1 MSQLFNV
8 PGDTLIDPL
17 EASHFRDIEK
27 AIDKATTDL
36 INKPDWEA
44 NLEVCDLINAT
55 LNERILNEV
64 TFLLRRRLGSIATPL
79 NPVSPT
85 QVMLTLSLIEALVK
99 NGGRKLHA
107 AINDEKFMHE
117 MANVARRYTKKAGKE
132 NNEVAELALEIIQ
145 AWGEGF
151 LTRRRQY
158 HSIVETYHQLRKE
171 GLPFK
176 AQYDASRV
184 PIFTPSSEGASG
196 GGGDNTDAIL
206 RSMAS
211 SEDGYGGDN
220 TKTLGT
226 IHHAFKARQR
236 QGREIL

>member
-1 MSQLFNV
+1 M
-8 PGDTLIDPL
+8 DPL

-27 AIDKATTDL
+27 AIDKSTTDL
-36 INKPDWEA
+36 IYKPDWEA

-64 TFLLRRRLGSIATPL
+64 TFLLRRKLGSIATPL

-107 AINDEKFMHE
+107 AINDEKFMKE
-117 MANVARRYTKKAGKE
+117 MANVARRYTQKAGKE

-158 HSIVETYHQLRKE
+158 SNIVDTYHELRKE
-171 GLPFK
+171 RLPFK

-184 PIFTPSSEGASG
+184 PIFTPASEDGQSG
-196 GGGDNTDAIL
+196 SGGDNTDAIL
-206 RSMAS
+206 PW
-211 SEDGYGGDN
+211 
-220 TKTLGT
+220 
-226 IHHAFKARQR
+226 
-236 QGREIL
+236 RELYCITRVHT